1 MILMK
6 NRADLLCSV
15 NSALDTA
22 VVCELTEF
30 CQRFSLWYVR
40 NMSGKYSNR
49 SKILKFVNFFS
60 NIADIF

>member
-22 VVCELTEF
+22 VVCEWTEF
-30 CQRFSLWYVR
+30 SL
-40 NMSGKYSNR
+40 G
-49 SKILKFVNFFS
+49 L
-60 NIADIF
+60 